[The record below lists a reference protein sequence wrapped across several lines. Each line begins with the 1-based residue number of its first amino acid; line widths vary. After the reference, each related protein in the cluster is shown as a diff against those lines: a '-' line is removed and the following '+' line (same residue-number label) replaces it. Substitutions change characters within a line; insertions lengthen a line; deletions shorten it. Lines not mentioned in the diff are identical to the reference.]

1 MNSKMLP
8 EIQLKKGQQRRVR
21 AGHPWV
27 FSNELDMTPEAKALT
42 PGAIVRFV
50 DAGAELMGTGF
61 FNPHSLIAGRIV
73 SRGGAMIDGGG
84 HCFRLTCDGAVTT
97 ENSKRWMAY
106 GDSVPATAINIA
118 MTADLPLETTLRL
131 EAV

>member
-50 DAGAELMGTGF
+50 DAGAELMAALSASIHCWRIDVMSCRAKASHRGVP
-61 FNPHSLIAGRIV
+61 NPRTLIA
-73 SRGGAMIDGGG
+73 
-84 HCFRLTCDGAVTT
+84 
-97 ENSKRWMAY
+97 
-106 GDSVPATAINIA
+106 SVN
-118 MTADLPLETTLRL
+118 EY
-131 EAV
+131 EV